1 MIDDSTRKNQSA
13 VIKEV
18 LMKSIFTTKVGMTQV
33 IDEDGVV
40 TPVTVLK
47 ADENVVVQIK
57 TDETDGYNAVQIGYM
72 DKKEK
77 NVTKPVRGHFDKA
90 GASYKR
96 YLKEVNYGNDPIELA
111 VGDNVAVDIFEEG
124 EIVDVVATSKGKG
137 TQGAIKRWNYGR
149 GPQSHGSKSHRVA
162 GARAAGSD
170 PARVFK
176 GRKGSGKM
184 GNERVTIQNLQVVK
198 VNTEDSYILVKG
210 AVPGPKG
217 GLVQIKQAVKGQD

>member
-1 MIDDSTRKNQSA
+1 
-13 VIKEV
+13 
-18 LMKSIFTTKVGMTQV
+18 MTQI
-33 IDEDGVV
+33 IDADGVI

-47 ADENVVVQIK
+47 AEENVVVQVK
-57 TDETDGYNAVQIGYM
+57 TEDNDGYDAVQIGYL

-77 NVTKPVRGHFDKA
+77 NINKPTKGHFDKA

-96 YLKEVNYGNDPIELA
+96 YLKEVRLKEAADLKA
-111 VGDNVAVDIFEEG
+111 GDKVTVDLFQEG
-124 EIVDVVATSKGKG
+124 DIVDVVAISKGKG

-149 GPQSHGSKSHRVA
+149 GPQAHGSKSHRVA
-162 GARAAGSD
+162 GARAAASD
-170 PARVFK
+170 PSRVFK

-184 GNERVTIQNLQVVK
+184 GHERVTIQNLKVVR

-217 GLVQIKQAVKGQD
+217 GLVEVKQAVKSL

>member
-1 MIDDSTRKNQSA
+1 
-13 VIKEV
+13 
-18 LMKSIFTTKVGMTQV
+18 MKSIFTTKVGMTQV
-33 IDEDGVV
+33 IDEDGIV

-47 ADENVVVQIK
+47 ADENVVVQVK
-57 TDETDGYNAVQIGYM
+57 TDEIDGYNAVQIGYM

-77 NVTKPVRGHFDKA
+77 NVKKPVKGHFDKA

-96 YLKEVNYGNDPIELA
+96 YLKEVNYGNDPIEVE
-111 VGDNVAVDIFEEG
+111 VGDKLAVDIFEEG
-124 EIVDVVATSKGKG
+124 EVVDVVATSKGKG

-184 GNERVTIQNLQVVK
+184 GNERVTVQNLQVVK
-198 VNTEDSYILVKG
+198 VNLEDSYILVKG

-217 GLVQIKQAVKGQD
+217 GLVQVKQAVKGQN

>member
-1 MIDDSTRKNQSA
+1 
-13 VIKEV
+13 
-18 LMKSIFTTKVGMTQV
+18 MKSIFTTKVGMTQV

-57 TDETDGYNAVQIGYM
+57 TDEIDGYNAVQIGYM

-77 NVTKPVRGHFDKA
+77 NVKKPIKGHFDKA

-96 YLKEVNYGNDPIELA
+96 YLKEVNYGNDPIDLV
-111 VGDNVAVDIFEEG
+111 VGDKVAVDIFEEG

-217 GLVQIKQAVKGQD
+217 GLVQIKQAVKGQN

>member
-1 MIDDSTRKNQSA
+1 
-13 VIKEV
+13 
-18 LMKSIFTTKVGMTQV
+18 MKSIFTTKIGMTQV
-33 IDEDGVV
+33 IDADGAI

-47 ADENVVVQIK
+47 AEENVIVQVK
-57 TDETDGYNAVQIGYM
+57 TLENDGYDAVQIGYL

-77 NVTKPVRGHFDKA
+77 NVKKPIRGHFDKA

-96 YLKEVNYGNDPIELA
+96 YLKEVRLKEAEDLQAGEKIT
-111 VGDNVAVDIFEEG
+111 VDIFEDG
-124 EIVDVVATSKGKG
+124 DIVDVVATSKGKG

-149 GPQSHGSKSHRVA
+149 GPASHGSKSHRVA

-170 PARVFK
+170 PSRVFK

-184 GNERVTIQNLQVVK
+184 GNERVTIQNLKVVK
-198 VNTEDSYILVKG
+198 VNAEENYILVKG

-217 GLVQIKQAVKGQD
+217 GLVEVKQAIKSL

>member
-1 MIDDSTRKNQSA
+1 
-13 VIKEV
+13 
-18 LMKSIFTTKVGMTQV
+18 MTQV
-33 IDEDGVV
+33 IDEDGVI

-47 ADENVVVQIK
+47 ADENVVVQVK
-57 TDETDGYNAVQIGYM
+57 TKDVDGYNAIQVGTV

-77 NVTKPVRGHFDKA
+77 NVKKPIRGHFDKA

-96 YLKEVNYGNDPIELA
+96 YLREINLGDEETELKA
-111 VGDNVAVDIFEEG
+111 GDLITVDIFEEG
-124 EIVDVVATSKGKG
+124 ELVDVVAISKGKG

-149 GPQSHGSKSHRVA
+149 GPASHGSKSHRVA

-184 GNERVTIQNLQVVK
+184 GHDRVTIQNVKLVK
-198 VNTEDSYILVKG
+198 VNAEDSYILVKG
-210 AVPGPKG
+210 GVPGPKG
-217 GLVQIKQAVKGQD
+217 GLVEVKQAVKSLN

>member
-1 MIDDSTRKNQSA
+1 
-13 VIKEV
+13 
-18 LMKSIFTTKVGMTQV
+18 MKSIFTTKVGMTQV

-47 ADENVVVQIK
+47 ADENVVVQVK
-57 TDETDGYNAVQIGYM
+57 TEETDGYNAVQIGYM

-77 NVTKPVRGHFDKA
+77 NVKKPVKGHFDKA

-96 YLKEVNYGNDPIELA
+96 YLKEVNFGNDPIEVE
-111 VGDNVAVDIFEEG
+111 VGDKLAVDIFEEG
-124 EIVDVVATSKGKG
+124 EVVDVVATSKGKG

-184 GNERVTIQNLQVVK
+184 GNERVTVQNLQVVK
-198 VNTEDSYILVKG
+198 VNLEDSYILVKG

-217 GLVQIKQAVKGQD
+217 GLVQVKQAVKGQN

>member
-1 MIDDSTRKNQSA
+1 
-13 VIKEV
+13 
-18 LMKSIFTTKVGMTQV
+18 MKSIFTTKVGMTQV
-33 IDEDGVV
+33 IDEDGVI

-47 ADENVVVQIK
+47 ADKNVVVQVK

-77 NVTKPVRGHFDKA
+77 NVKKPQKGHFDKA

-96 YLKEVNYGNDPIELA
+96 YLKEINYGNDPVDLV
-111 VGDNVAVDIFEEG
+111 VGDEVAVDIFEAG
-124 EIVDVVATSKGKG
+124 EMVDVVATSKGKG

-198 VNTEDSYILVKG
+198 VNAEDSYILVKG

-217 GLVQIKQAVKGQD
+217 GVVQVKQAVKGQN

>member
-1 MIDDSTRKNQSA
+1 
-13 VIKEV
+13 
-18 LMKSIFTTKVGMTQV
+18 MKSIFTTKVGMTQV
-33 IDEDGVV
+33 IDEDGVI

-57 TDETDGYNAVQIGYM
+57 TVETDGYNAIQVGYM

-77 NVTKPVRGHFDKA
+77 NVTKPVREHFKKA
-90 GASYKR
+90 NAGTKR
-96 YLKEVNYGNDPIELA
+96 YLREVNFGDETPELNL
-111 VGDNVAVDIFEEG
+111 GDIITVEQFEAG
-124 EIVDVVATSKGKG
+124 DIVDVVATSKGKG

-149 GPQSHGSKSHRVA
+149 GPASHGSKSHRVA

-184 GNERVTIQNLQVVK
+184 GNERVTIQNIEIVK
-198 VNTEDSYILVKG
+198 VSVEDNYILVKG
-210 AVPGPKG
+210 GVPGPKG
-217 GLVQIKQAVKGQD
+217 GLVQIKQAIKA

>member
-1 MIDDSTRKNQSA
+1 
-13 VIKEV
+13 
-18 LMKSIFTTKVGMTQV
+18 MTQV
-33 IDEDGVV
+33 IDEDGVI

-47 ADENVVVQIK
+47 ADENVVVQVK
-57 TDETDGYNAVQIGYM
+57 TKDVDGYNAIQVGTV

-77 NVTKPVRGHFDKA
+77 NVKKPIRGHFDKA

-96 YLKEVNYGNDPIELA
+96 YLREINLGEEETELKA
-111 VGDNVAVDIFEEG
+111 GDNITVDIFEEG
-124 EIVDVVATSKGKG
+124 QLVDIVAISKGKG

-149 GPQSHGSKSHRVA
+149 GPASHGSKSHRVA

-184 GNERVTIQNLQVVK
+184 GHDRVTIQNVKLVK
-198 VNTEDSYILVKG
+198 VNAEDSYILVKG
-210 AVPGPKG
+210 GVPGPKG
-217 GLVQIKQAVKGQD
+217 GLVEVKSAIKSLD

>member
-1 MIDDSTRKNQSA
+1 
-13 VIKEV
+13 
-18 LMKSIFTTKVGMTQV
+18 MTQV
-33 IDEDGVV
+33 IDEDGVI

-47 ADENVVVQIK
+47 ADENVVVQVK
-57 TDETDGYNAVQIGYM
+57 TKDVDGYNAIQVGTV

-77 NVTKPVRGHFDKA
+77 NVKKPIRGHFDKA

-96 YLKEVNYGNDPIELA
+96 YLREINLGEEETELKA
-111 VGDNVAVDIFEEG
+111 GDLITVDIFEEG
-124 EIVDVVATSKGKG
+124 ELVDIVAISKGKG

-149 GPQSHGSKSHRVA
+149 GPASHGSKSHRVA

-184 GNERVTIQNLQVVK
+184 GHDRVTIQNVKLVK
-198 VNTEDSYILVKG
+198 VNAEDSYILVKG
-210 AVPGPKG
+210 GVPGPKG
-217 GLVQIKQAVKGQD
+217 GLVEVKQAIKSLD

>member
-1 MIDDSTRKNQSA
+1 
-13 VIKEV
+13 
-18 LMKSIFTTKVGMTQV
+18 MKSIFTTKIGMTQV

-47 ADENVVVQIK
+47 ADENVVVQVK
-57 TDETDGYNAVQIGYM
+57 SKDNDGYDAIQIGYK

-77 NVTKPVRGHFDKA
+77 NVKKPIKGHFDKA
-90 GASYKR
+90 EVSYKR
-96 YLKEVNYGNDPIELA
+96 FLREIRLSEETELKA
-111 VGDNVAVDIFEEG
+111 GDTLGVDQFEEG
-124 EIVDVVATSKGKG
+124 EIVDVTATSKGKG

-149 GPQSHGSKSHRVA
+149 GPESHGSKSHRVA

-184 GNERVTIQNLQVVK
+184 GNERVTVQNLKVVK
-198 VNTEDSYILVKG
+198 VSTDDSYILIKG

-217 GLVQIKQAVKGQD
+217 GLVEVKQAAKSL

>member
-1 MIDDSTRKNQSA
+1 
-13 VIKEV
+13 
-18 LMKSIFTTKVGMTQV
+18 MKSIFTTKIGMTQV

-47 ADENVVVQIK
+47 ADENVVVQVK
-57 TDETDGYNAVQIGYM
+57 SKDNDGYDAIQIGYK

-77 NVTKPVRGHFDKA
+77 NVKKPIKGHFDKA

-96 YLKEVNYGNDPIELA
+96 YLKEVNYGNDPIDLV
-111 VGDNVAVDIFEEG
+111 VGDKVAVDIFEEG

-217 GLVQIKQAVKGQD
+217 GLVQIKQAVKGQN

>member
-1 MIDDSTRKNQSA
+1 
-13 VIKEV
+13 
-18 LMKSIFTTKVGMTQV
+18 MKSIFTTKVGMTQV
-33 IDEDGVV
+33 IDEDGIV

-47 ADENVVVQIK
+47 ADENVVVQVK
-57 TDETDGYNAVQIGYM
+57 TDEIDGYNAVQIGYM

-77 NVTKPVRGHFDKA
+77 NVKKPVKGHFDKA

-96 YLKEVNYGNDPIELA
+96 YLKEVNFGNDPIEVE
-111 VGDNVAVDIFEEG
+111 VGDKLAVDIFEAG
-124 EIVDVVATSKGKG
+124 EVVDVVATSKGKG

-184 GNERVTIQNLQVVK
+184 GNERVTVQNLQVVK
-198 VNTEDSYILVKG
+198 VNLEDSYILVKG

-217 GLVQIKQAVKGQD
+217 GLVQVKQAVKGQN

>member
-1 MIDDSTRKNQSA
+1 
-13 VIKEV
+13 
-18 LMKSIFTTKVGMTQV
+18 MTQV
-33 IDEDGVV
+33 IDEDGVI

-47 ADENVVVQIK
+47 ADENVVVQVK
-57 TDETDGYNAVQIGYM
+57 TKDVDGYNAIQVGTV

-77 NVTKPVRGHFDKA
+77 NVKKPIRGHFDKA

-96 YLKEVNYGNDPIELA
+96 YLKEINLGEEETELKA
-111 VGDNVAVDIFEEG
+111 GDKITVDIFEEG
-124 EIVDVVATSKGKG
+124 QLVDIVAISKGKG

-149 GPQSHGSKSHRVA
+149 GPASHGSKSHRVA

-184 GNERVTIQNLQVVK
+184 GHDRVTIQNVKLVK
-198 VNTEDSYILVKG
+198 VNAEDSYILVKG
-210 AVPGPKG
+210 GVPGPKG
-217 GLVQIKQAVKGQD
+217 GLVEVKSAIKSLD

>member
-1 MIDDSTRKNQSA
+1 
-13 VIKEV
+13 
-18 LMKSIFTTKVGMTQV
+18 MTQV

-47 ADENVVVQIK
+47 ADENVVVQVK
-57 TDETDGYNAVQIGYM
+57 SKDNDGYDAIQIGYK

-77 NVTKPVRGHFDKA
+77 NVKKPIKGHFDKA
-90 GASYKR
+90 EVSYKR
-96 YLKEVNYGNDPIELA
+96 FLREIRLNEETELKA
-111 VGDNVAVDIFEEG
+111 GDTISVDQFEEG
-124 EIVDVVATSKGKG
+124 EIVDVTATSKGKG

-149 GPQSHGSKSHRVA
+149 GPESHGSKSHRVA

-184 GNERVTIQNLQVVK
+184 GNERVTVQNLKVVK
-198 VNTEDSYILVKG
+198 VSTDDSYILIKG

-217 GLVQIKQAVKGQD
+217 GLVEVKQAAKSL

>member
-1 MIDDSTRKNQSA
+1 
-13 VIKEV
+13 
-18 LMKSIFTTKVGMTQV
+18 MKSIFTTKIGMTQV

-47 ADENVVVQIK
+47 ADENVVVQVK
-57 TDETDGYNAVQIGYM
+57 SKDNDGYDAIQIGYK

-77 NVTKPVRGHFDKA
+77 NVKKPIKGHFDKA
-90 GASYKR
+90 EVSYKR
-96 YLKEVNYGNDPIELA
+96 FLREIRLNEETELKA
-111 VGDNVAVDIFEEG
+111 GDTISVDQFEEG
-124 EIVDVVATSKGKG
+124 EIVDVTATSKGKG

-149 GPQSHGSKSHRVA
+149 GPESHGSKSHRVA

-184 GNERVTIQNLQVVK
+184 GNERVTVQNLKVVK
-198 VNTEDSYILVKG
+198 VSTDDSYILIKG

-217 GLVQIKQAVKGQD
+217 GLVEVKQAAKSL

>member
-1 MIDDSTRKNQSA
+1 
-13 VIKEV
+13 
-18 LMKSIFTTKVGMTQV
+18 MKSIFTTKVGMTQV
-33 IDEDGVV
+33 IDEDGIV

-47 ADENVVVQIK
+47 ADENVVVQVK
-57 TDETDGYNAVQIGYM
+57 TDEIDGYNAVQIGYM

-77 NVTKPVRGHFDKA
+77 NVKKPVKGHFDKA

-96 YLKEVNYGNDPIELA
+96 YLKEVNYGNDPIEVA
-111 VGDNVAVDIFEEG
+111 VGDKLAVDIFEEG
-124 EIVDVVATSKGKG
+124 EVVDVVATSKGKG

-184 GNERVTIQNLQVVK
+184 GNERVTVQNLQVVK
-198 VNTEDSYILVKG
+198 VNLEDSYILVKG

-217 GLVQIKQAVKGQD
+217 GLVQIKQAVKGQN

>member
-1 MIDDSTRKNQSA
+1 
-13 VIKEV
+13 
-18 LMKSIFTTKVGMTQV
+18 MKSIFTTKVGMTQV

-47 ADENVVVQIK
+47 ADENVVVQVK
-57 TDETDGYNAVQIGYM
+57 TEETDGYNAVQIGYM

-77 NVTKPVRGHFDKA
+77 NVKKPVKGHFDKA

-111 VGDNVAVDIFEEG
+111 VGDKLAVDIFEAG
-124 EIVDVVATSKGKG
+124 EVVDVVATSKGKG

-217 GLVQIKQAVKGQD
+217 GLVQVKQAVKGQN

>member
-1 MIDDSTRKNQSA
+1 
-13 VIKEV
+13 
-18 LMKSIFTTKVGMTQV
+18 MTQV
-33 IDEDGVV
+33 SDEDGVI
-40 TPVTVLK
+40 TPVTVIK
-47 ADENVVVQIK
+47 ADENVVVQVK
-57 TDETDGYNAVQIGYM
+57 TKDVDGYNAIQVGTV

-77 NVTKPVRGHFDKA
+77 NVKKPIRGHFDKA

-96 YLKEVNYGNDPIELA
+96 YLKEINLGEEETELKA
-111 VGDNVAVDIFEEG
+111 GDKITVDIFEEG

-149 GPQSHGSKSHRVA
+149 GPVSHGSKSHRVA

-184 GNERVTIQNLQVVK
+184 GHDRVTIQNVKLVK
-198 VNTEDSYILVKG
+198 VNAEDSYILVKG
-210 AVPGPKG
+210 GVPGPKG
-217 GLVQIKQAVKGQD
+217 GLVEVKQAIKSLD

>member
-1 MIDDSTRKNQSA
+1 
-13 VIKEV
+13 
-18 LMKSIFTTKVGMTQV
+18 MKSIFTTKVGMTQV
-33 IDEDGVV
+33 IDEDGVI

-47 ADENVVVQIK
+47 AEENVVVQIK
-57 TDETDGYNAVQIGYM
+57 TEETDGYNAAQIGYM

-77 NVTKPVRGHFDKA
+77 NVKKPVKGHFDKA

-96 YLKEVNYGNDPIELA
+96 YLKEVNYGNDPVDLT
-111 VGDNVAVDIFEEG
+111 VGDTVAVDIFEEG
-124 EIVDVVATSKGKG
+124 EIVDVVATSKGNG
-137 TQGAIKRWNYGR
+137 TQGAIKRWNYGS

-162 GARAAGSD
+162 GARSAGSD

-217 GLVQIKQAVKGQD
+217 GLVQVKQAVKGQN

>member
-1 MIDDSTRKNQSA
+1 
-13 VIKEV
+13 
-18 LMKSIFTTKVGMTQV
+18 MKSIFTTKVGMTQV

-47 ADENVVVQIK
+47 ADENVVVQVK
-57 TDETDGYNAVQIGYM
+57 TEETDGYNAVQIGYM

-77 NVTKPVRGHFDKA
+77 NVKKPVKGHFDKA

-96 YLKEVNYGNDPIELA
+96 YLKEVNFGNDPIELA
-111 VGDNVAVDIFEEG
+111 VGDKLAVDIFEAG
-124 EIVDVVATSKGKG
+124 EVVDVVATSKGKG

-170 PARVFK
+170 PAREFK

-184 GNERVTIQNLQVVK
+184 GNERVTVQNLQVVK
-198 VNTEDSYILVKG
+198 VNLEDSYILVKG

-217 GLVQIKQAVKGQD
+217 GLVQVKQAVKGQN

>member
-47 ADENVVVQIK
+47 ADENIVVQIK

-96 YLKEVNYGNDPIELA
+96 YLKEVNYGNDPIDLA

>member
-1 MIDDSTRKNQSA
+1 
-13 VIKEV
+13 
-18 LMKSIFTTKVGMTQV
+18 MKSIFTTKVGMTQV
-33 IDEDGVV
+33 IDEDGIV

-47 ADENVVVQIK
+47 ADENVVVQVK
-57 TDETDGYNAVQIGYM
+57 TDEIDGYNAVQIGYM

-77 NVTKPVRGHFDKA
+77 NVKKPVKGHFDKA

-96 YLKEVNYGNDPIELA
+96 YLKEVNYGNDPIEVE
-111 VGDNVAVDIFEEG
+111 VGDKLAVDIFEEG
-124 EIVDVVATSKGKG
+124 EVVDVVATSKGKG

-176 GRKGSGKM
+176 GRKGS
-184 GNERVTIQNLQVVK
+184 
-198 VNTEDSYILVKG
+198 
-210 AVPGPKG
+210 
-217 GLVQIKQAVKGQD
+217 

>member
-1 MIDDSTRKNQSA
+1 MI
-13 VIKEV
+13 
-18 LMKSIFTTKVGMTQV
+18 QV
-33 IDEDGVV
+33 IDEDGVI

-47 ADENVVVQIK
+47 ADENVVVQVK
-57 TDETDGYNAVQIGYM
+57 TKDVDGYNAIQVGTV

-77 NVTKPVRGHFDKA
+77 NVKKPIRGHFDKA

-96 YLKEVNYGNDPIELA
+96 YLREINLGEEETELKA
-111 VGDNVAVDIFEEG
+111 GDLITVDIFEEG
-124 EIVDVVATSKGKG
+124 ELVDVVAISKGKG

-149 GPQSHGSKSHRVA
+149 GPASHGSKSHRVA

-184 GNERVTIQNLQVVK
+184 GHDRVTIQNVKLVK
-198 VNTEDSYILVKG
+198 VNAEDSYILVKG
-210 AVPGPKG
+210 GVPGPKG
-217 GLVQIKQAVKGQD
+217 GLVEVKQAVKSLN